1 MGIFVLF
8 LNMGTWKTKFA
19 PQFPHSTHHNWL
31 NPLKPHV
38 AKSQDKLPFFKII
51 VKK

>member
-19 PQFPHSTHHNWL
+19 PQFPHSTHQNWL
-31 NPLKPHV
+31 SPLKPGV
-38 AKSQDKLPFFKII
+38 AKSQ
-51 VKK
+51 